1 MLRDTWLI
9 FCRETLQR
17 ARQSFWLVVGLVQ
30 PLLYMALLGPMVTE
44 LIASPKR
51 AGWAAFTPALLL
63 QAAMTQSMFVG
74 LSLLVEYREGVLGR
88 LLVTPMKRSALLL
101 GKLGSIALAVALLS
115 AIIVLMCRLM
125 FPLAIPVGGLFL
137 CLLLNVI
144 VAVSLAACS
153 YALAL
158 VTKNENSLAPILN
171 TALLPLLLLSGAFL
185 PITEQSAPRWL
196 FNLSRLNPISY
207 ILDASRA
214 GLAGD
219 LISHQALNGIAVAFF
234 MMGIALAW
242 GLRTFIKEQP

>member
-17 ARQSFWLVVGLVQ
+17 ARQSFWLIVGLVQ

-44 LIASPKR
+44 LIASPKQ

-88 LLVTPMKRSALLL
+88 LLVTPMRRSALLL
-101 GKLGSIALAVALLS
+101 GKLCSIALAVAVLS
-115 AIIVLMCRLM
+115 AVIVLMCRLA
-125 FPLAIPVGGLFL
+125 FPLSTPIGGVLL

-144 VAVSLAACS
+144 VAVSLATCS

-185 PITEQSAPRWL
+185 PITKQSAPGWL
-196 FNLSRLNPISY
+196 YTLSRFNPIAY

-214 GLAGD
+214 GLVGD
-219 LISHQALNGIAVAFF
+219 FTSREAITGIGVALC
-234 MMGIALAW
+234 MMSLALLW
-242 GLRTFIKEQP
+242 GLRTFIKQQP